1 VRGDYG
7 DALRLQLER
16 DGIQVVAEANMISH
30 LGPERSESHRT
41 PVGTLWIVSA
51 DEIALFKADPEMT
64 YLGGWDPLTPEQRAQ
79 FFVDESLLQDQLI
92 AAGRIDLAEAL
103 TNGTGGVDTE
113 AMGLD
118 GVDPLLVQRVE
129 ALRRK
134 GDPVAVFLGP
144 PRSS

>member
-1 VRGDYG
+1 M
-7 DALRLQLER
+7 
-16 DGIQVVAEANMISH
+16 N
-30 LGPERSESHRT
+30 
-41 PVGTLWIVSA
+41 
-51 DEIALFKADPEMT
+51 

-92 AAGRIDLAEAL
+92 AADRIDLAEAL